1 MKQFFVTTGVGL
13 SYHDDFEVHIYN
25 IQKPTKEAV
34 IQDFTFDYFNKVITQ
49 KKLLQKKKVEKNLA
63 ALVS

>member
-25 IQKPTKEAV
+25 IQKPNKEAV
-34 IQDFTFDYFNKVITQ
+34 IQDFTFDYFNKVVTQ
-49 KKLLQKKKVEKNLA
+49 KKLL
-63 ALVS
+63 